1 MTHPRPQVRVRNMQV
16 RDFEEIIALTK
27 RVYPE
32 SAPWSVDQLES
43 HLRVF
48 PEGQFVAE
56 RDGHAGIVG
65 MAASLIIR
73 WDDYEPTASWCDF
86 TDSGTFANHDPVRG
100 RTLYGAEVMVDPSI
114 QRSGVGAAIYRAR
127 RELAIRLGLLRIRA
141 AERLRGYHRYAR
153 RMSAEEYVQRVV
165 GGKIKG
171 PTLSFQLREG
181 FQVIQVVPGYLKS
194 DPESL
199 GYAAMIE
206 WLNPALTHEAD
217 REGEGRDGPVNGAR

>member
-1 MTHPRPQVRVRNMQV
+1 
-16 RDFEEIIALTK
+16 
-27 RVYPE
+27 
-32 SAPWSVDQLES
+32 
-43 HLRVF
+43 
-48 PEGQFVAE
+48 
-56 RDGHAGIVG
+56 
-65 MAASLIIR
+65 
-73 WDDYEPTASWCDF
+73 
-86 TDSGTFANHDPVRG
+86 
-100 RTLYGAEVMVDPSI
+100 
-114 QRSGVGAAIYRAR
+114 
-127 RELAIRLGLLRIRA
+127 
-141 AERLRGYHRYAR
+141 
-153 RMSAEEYVQRVV
+153 MSAEEYVQRVV